1 MNRPDDESGETS
13 GYASPPCY
21 AAEIDPAYFD
31 PLAVSAQQA
40 ADVARWRRAERV
52 RLRDARMHMS
62 SAERAIITE
71 ALIRQLDRFVTERF
85 GAVEGRVVSGYWPIK
100 GELDLRSWLTSL
112 HHNGAIVAL
121 PVVVVPGTPLVFR
134 RWAPGM
140 KMERGHWNIPVPPA
154 DAAIVTPEIA
164 LAPVVGWDRASY
176 RLGYGGGY
184 FDRTLAALAPRPMV
198 IGIGLQSAEIA
209 TIYPQ
214 PHDVPMS
221 VIVTENG
228 VQAEFR

>member
-1 MNRPDDESGETS
+1 MNRRDDESGEIS

-31 PLAVSAQQA
+31 PLGVNPQQA

-52 RLRDARMHMS
+52 RLREARMHIS
-62 SAERAIITE
+62 SAERAAITE
-71 ALIRQLDRFVTERF
+71 ALIGQLDRFVTERF
-85 GAVEGRVVSGYWPIK
+85 GSVQGRVVSGYWPIK
-100 GELDLRSWLTSL
+100 GELDLRPWLTGL
-112 HHNGAIVAL
+112 HDKGAIVAL
-121 PVVVVPGTPLVFR
+121 PVVVVPQTPLVFR

-184 FDRTLAALAPRPMV
+184 FDRTLAALSPRPVV

-228 VQAEFR
+228 VQAENR